1 MTGKPMRVVSGI
13 QPTGNLH
20 LGNYLGAI
28 RNWVRMQDEVTASG
42 GQCLY
47 FLADLHAIS
56 MPHVPGELASATREM
71 VAALVACGIDPARSI
86 VFNQAQVPAHAE
98 LQWLLNGSARMGWLN
113 RMTQW
118 KDKAGKNREG
128 ASIALFTY
136 PVLQAA
142 DVLLYQTTH
151 VPVGDDQKQ
160 HLELARD
167 IAQKFNND
175 FGGGREVFTLPDPIV
190 PPEAARIMSLRD
202 GTAKMSKSDPSDM
215 SRINLTDDADTIMQ
229 KVRKAKT
236 DPEPLPSEA
245 AGLEGRPEAANLVAI
260 YAALDGTS
268 VGQVL
273 AQFAGQGFGAFKPAL
288 GELLVQTLDPISQ
301 RFSALR
307 EDRTALDAILAE
319 GSAKARALAAPTL
332 DAAYTALGLVRG

>member
-1 MTGKPMRVVSGI
+1 MRIVSGI

-28 RNWVRMQDEVTASG
+28 RNWVAMQDEWTAKG
-42 GQCLY
+42 ATCLY

-56 MPHVPGELASATREM
+56 MPHEPAQLGANTRDM
-71 VAALVACGIDPARSI
+71 VAALVSCGIDPDRSI
-86 VFNQAQVPAHAE
+86 LFNQAQVPAHAE
-98 LQWLLNGSARMGWLN
+98 LQWLLNGTARMGWLN

-128 ASIALFTY
+128 ASVALFTY

-142 DVLLYQTTH
+142 DVLLYQATH
-151 VPVGDDQKQ
+151 VPVGEDQKQ

-175 FGGGREVFTLPDPIV
+175 FASEDAPVFTQPDPII

-202 GTAKMSKSDPSDM
+202 GSAKMSKSDPSEM
-215 SRINLTDDADTIMQ
+215 SRINLVDDADTIMQ
-229 KVRKAKT
+229 KIKKAKT

-245 AGLEGRPEAANLVAI
+245 EGLEGRPEARNLVGI
-260 YAALDGTS
+260 YAAMAGTD
-268 VGQVL
+268 VAAVL
-273 AQFAGQGFGAFKPAL
+273 AQFGGVGFGTFKPAL
-288 GELLVQTLDPISQ
+288 GELLVDKLAPMAA
-301 RFSALR
+301 RYRELR
-307 EDRTALDAILAE
+307 ADRQALDAILRHGAE
-319 GSAKARALAAPTL
+319 KARALAAPTL
-332 DAAYTALGLVRG
+332 TRAYEALGLVR